1 MHEQVIVG
9 GGKVDVV
16 RYYHIS
22 SANSDW
28 LVSILQRICT
38 RKEFYSVDILRWFPS
53 YHSAC
58 RKKKQFEKVV

>member
-28 LVSILQRICT
+28 LVSILQRIWT
-38 RKEFYSVDILRWFPS
+38 RKEFYSVDILR
-53 YHSAC
+53 
-58 RKKKQFEKVV
+58 